1 MTTTS
6 DWDNGSRTRKDASG
20 YGTGETSIAFYAFA
34 RSKTRFVF
42 GYGSRA
48 TRSLAASILGGAST
62 SSAAESTAAT
72 SAHAVSFTWLPGTE
86 SRSSAA
92 GLSTESTGRTTTAFA
107 STLAAIYAYACT
119 SVAEA
124 FVSTL
129 VSTFTASSALAF
141 VYALASATDYV
152 LVAASYYRT
161 KGSASGSDQR
171 FLVVGAS
178 ATYAYT
184 FAPGTR

>member
-1 MTTTS
+1 
-6 DWDNGSRTRKDASG
+6 
-20 YGTGETSIAFYAFA
+20 
-34 RSKTRFVF
+34 
-42 GYGSRA
+42 
-48 TRSLAASILGGAST
+48 L
-62 SSAAESTAAT
+62 
-72 SAHAVSFTWLPGTE
+72 TWLPGTE

-107 STLAAIYAYACT
+107 STLSAIYAYACT

-152 LVAASYYRT
+152 IVAASYYRT
-161 KGSASGSDQR
+161 KGSVSGSDQR
-171 FLVVGAS
+171 FLVVWS
-178 ATYAYT
+178 
-184 FAPGTR
+184 